1 MSTEEKLGQMRR
13 RFGESAAEAAYEAAR
28 ARAAAEFDAKLA
40 MVPTGSPIERLL
52 VAQMLLDGW
61 CIHRRS
67 HVAVSPAM
75 TLAPAVLVV
84 IPQYPLTVRGRGYRL
99 DFVFTTV
106 GGVDGNRERPL
117 AVELDG
123 HDFHERTKEQASSDR
138 ARDRALLALGTTTI
152 RFTGSDVY
160 RDPKAVLDECIAT
173 TWRLAKAR
181 K

>member
-1 MSTEEKLGQMRR
+1 MRE
-13 RFGESAAEAAYEAAR
+13 RFGDLAAEAAYEVAHAKAAL
-28 ARAAAEFDAKLA
+28 EFDAMLA
-40 MVPTGSPIERLL
+40 LVPTESPIERLL

-61 CIHRRS
+61 HIHQRS
-67 HVAVSPAM
+67 RVAVSPSMA
-75 TLAPAVLVV
+75 LAPAVLVV
-84 IPQYPLTVRGRGYRL
+84 IPQCPLTVRGRGYRL

-123 HDFHERTKEQASSDR
+123 HDFHERTREQASSDR

-173 TWRLAKAR
+173 TWRLARSGK
-181 K
+181 